1 MTPDG
6 HAEIAKRS
14 YTGLTKLKAATNS
27 IHIPLAG
34 VVEIIDHGK

>member
-6 HAEIAKRS
+6 HAEIAKQT
-14 YTGLTKLKAATNS
+14 YPGLTKLKAATNS
-27 IHIPLAG
+27 NHIPLAA